1 MPKLNL
7 SRDVLAK
14 IAQGNQRA
22 VIALEQVFDDVG
34 DTFPSTIEEAN
45 ALAGSALA
53 VAQSNAALL
62 SLLADALSRLETMPA
77 QVPQVDSDDTTPRTH
92 LGTISSQ
99 NHDSVA
105 IAGGTANFDAG
116 TVAAPSLT
124 LGGDTST
131 GLYRSAPDVLDIA
144 IAGAKLIELATQLV
158 TITGALTVSNQI
170 TSTVATGTAPLVVA
184 STTKVAN
191 LYVDRAATAD
201 TAANLGT
208 PTTYPANATDLAS
221 CMTLANALKA
231 ANTAKGV

>member
-62 SLLADALSRLETMPA
+62 SLLVDALSRLETMPA

-92 LGTISSQ
+92 LGTISAQ

-105 IAGGTANFDAG
+105 ITGGTANFDAG

-124 LGGDTST
+124 LGGDTSS

-184 STTKVAN
+184 STTLVAN
-191 LYVDRAATAD
+191 LHAAVAD
-201 TAANLGT
+201 SLGT
-208 PTTYPANATDLAS
+208 ASAYPANATDLAS
-221 CMTLANALKA
+221 CITLANALKA

>member
-77 QVPQVDSDDTTPRTH
+77 QVPQVDADDTTPRAH
-92 LGTISSQ
+92 LGTISAQ
-99 NHDSVA
+99 NHDAVA
-105 IAGGTANFDAG
+105 ITGGTANFDAG

-124 LGGDTST
+124 LGGDASS

-184 STTKVAN
+184 STTLVAN
-191 LYVDRAATAD
+191 LHAAVAD
-201 TAANLGT
+201 SLGT
-208 PTTYPANATDLAS
+208 ASAYPANATDLAS
-221 CMTLANALKA
+221 CITLANALKA

>member
-77 QVPQVDSDDTTPRTH
+77 QVPQVDADDTMPRAH

-131 GLYRSAPDVLDIA
+131 GIYRSAPDVLDIA

-184 STTKVAN
+184 STTLVAN
-191 LYVDRAATAD
+191 LHAAVAD
-201 TAANLGT
+201 SLGT
-208 PTTYPANATDLAS
+208 ASSYPANATDLAS
-221 CMTLANALKA
+221 CITLANALKA

>member
-77 QVPQVDSDDTTPRTH
+77 QVPQVDADDTTPRTH

-184 STTKVAN
+184 STTLVAN
-191 LYVDRAATAD
+191 LHAAVAD
-201 TAANLGT
+201 SLGT
-208 PTTYPANATDLAS
+208 ASSYPANATDLAS
-221 CMTLANALKA
+221 CITLANALKA